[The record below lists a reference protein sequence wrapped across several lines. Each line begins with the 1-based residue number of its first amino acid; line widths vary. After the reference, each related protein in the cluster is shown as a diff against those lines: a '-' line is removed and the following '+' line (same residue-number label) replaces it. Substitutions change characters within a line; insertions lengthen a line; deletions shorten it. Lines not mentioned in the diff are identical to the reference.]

1 MSTTTGTT
9 TELGELEALL
19 ERVLP
24 DPRGFAERVFEQIV
38 ARLTMQVPDASAAI
52 VDSYDAAAY
61 QALVDRN
68 MILAAAVGACDCWG
82 YESGCPL
89 CAGAG
94 SAGWTLPDAGLFG
107 EFIAPAVQRMADQSG
122 EKTQTLAQSQ
132 EGEQR

>member
-1 MSTTTGTT
+1 MSTTTDTT

-122 EKTQTLAQSQ
+122 EKTQTLAQSK
-132 EGEQR
+132 EGEQP

>member
-1 MSTTTGTT
+1 MSTT

-24 DPRGFAERVFEQIV
+24 DPRGFAELVFEQIV
-38 ARLTMQVPDASAAI
+38 ERLTMQVPDASAAV

-68 MILAAAVGACDCWG
+68 MILAAAVGACDRWG
-82 YESGCPL
+82 YESDCPL

-94 SAGWTLPDAGLFG
+94 SRAGPSPTPGFSASSSSPRCSAW
-107 EFIAPAVQRMADQSG
+107 
-122 EKTQTLAQSQ
+122 QTNPV
-132 EGEQR
+132 RKHRH

>member
-1 MSTTTGTT
+1 MSTTTDTT
-9 TELGELEALL
+9 PELGELEALL

-122 EKTQTLAQSQ
+122 EKTQ
-132 EGEQR
+132 

>member
-1 MSTTTGTT
+1 MSTT

-24 DPRGFAERVFEQIV
+24 DPRGFAELVFEQIV
-38 ARLTMQVPDASAAI
+38 ERLTMQVPDASAAV

-82 YESGCPL
+82 YESDCPL

-94 SAGWTLPDAGLFG
+94 SAGWTQPDAGLFG
-107 EFIAPAVQRMADQSG
+107 EFIEPAVQRMADQSD
-122 EKTQTLAQSQ
+122 EKTQTLTQSK
-132 EGEQR
+132 EGEQA